1 MTTSRDETFMS
12 IGAVSKATGIPK
24 ETLRTWERR
33 YDFPKPQRSS
43 TGHRRY
49 SSQIIEPLKLI
60 YIALEQGHRPSQVV
74 GQDVE
79 TLRQLLDVTTPN
91 YLSPVNTS
99 PNASP
104 EDPLTDTEQTIARW
118 MKLLNKLDQEQ
129 LRADLEHAWFELGP
143 RTFLTDLISPFLN
156 EVGQAW
162 HEGRI
167 AVFHE
172 QFASLQLRDFLSTQ
186 WGSISARSNGPNV
199 LLATLPGEYHLIGL
213 HMAACI
219 MAVTG
224 YQIHL
229 LGADLQPPHIAQAA
243 EQTHAAYVLISISS
257 AANTSATTRH
267 IQTLRAL
274 LPENIGL
281 ILGGSGA
288 PERFDPEHT
297 KRIMGLDDLYHW
309 ARDQHLPKAQGASS

>member
-1 MTTSRDETFMS
+1 MTTSRDDTFMS

-33 YDFPKPQRSS
+33 YNFPKPQRSN

-49 SSQIIEPLKLI
+49 SSKIIEPLKLI

-74 GQDVE
+74 GQDLE
-79 TLRQLLDVTTPN
+79 TLRQLLDITTPN
-91 YLSPVNTS
+91 YISPTS
-99 PNASP
+99 SAAP
-104 EDPLTDTEQTIARW
+104 EDPLSSSEQTVAKW
-118 MKLLNKLDQEQ
+118 MKHVHQLDQAQ
-129 LRADLEHAWFELGP
+129 LRSDLEHAWFEMGP
-143 RTFLTDLISPFLN
+143 RAFLTDLLAPFLN
-156 EVGQAW
+156 EVGHAW

-172 QFASLQLRDFLSTQ
+172 QFASQQLRDFLSTQ
-186 WGSISARSNGPNV
+186 WNSISARSNGPNI

-219 MAVTG
+219 MAITG
-224 YQIHL
+224 YQVHL
-229 LGADLQPPHIAQAA
+229 IGADLQPSHIAQAA

-274 LPENIGL
+274 LPENIG
-281 ILGGSGA
+281 IVLGGAGA
-288 PERFDPEHT
+288 PERFNPENT
-297 KRIMGLDDLYHW
+297 KRIMGLDELYHW
-309 ARDQHLPKAQGASS
+309 SRDRHLPSP